1 MTNFIGKSYID
12 KNLCDDLID
21 YFESS
26 DKKFKGTF
34 LIGKGHDEDYDPKKK
49 DTTEIHFKP
58 QDTILF
64 DTYMNELNKCLEK
77 YKKEYIYCDEGQE
90 IWGLEPWPKI
100 QRYKPKQG
108 YHIWHNENAGSKSTY
123 KRHLV
128 FMTYLNTV
136 TSGGETGFWDQKVK
150 IKPKKGLTLIWPA
163 TWTHT
168 HKGYPPVK
176 QNKYIVT
183 GWWQHEGI

>member
-34 LIGKGHDEDYDPKKK
+34 LIGKGYDEDYDPKKK

>member
-34 LIGKGHDEDYDPKKK
+34 LIGKGYDEDYDPKKK

-90 IWGLEPWPKI
+90 LWGLEPWPKI